1 MWCVGKEIIN
11 VTRIFIL
18 VLRND
23 VVQLFVGESTCRVV
37 GYLFKIFKRSK
48 EANNKRQRL
57 ESKLYIG
64 FLLFIFSSSSSYL
77 WIAFSISNCLFRSVF
92 LKEKFFLF
100 VIFTSHFHRRSY
112 LLMAFFW
119 VFSVAKIEP
128 FVSSSGFSSRYI
140 VQKVSDRRAYS
151 HFIFT
156 RWLN

>member
-23 VVQLFVGESTCRVV
+23 VVQLFVGESTCRAV

-77 WIAFSISNCLFRSVF
+77 WIAFSISLTVYFVLFFWKKNSFYLSFSRPIFTVGLICWWPF
-92 LKEKFFLF
+92 FEFFLLPKLSLSF
-100 VIFTSHFHRRSY
+100 LLPAFRPVTLFKRCQIDEPIRISFSH
-112 LLMAFFW
+112 
-119 VFSVAKIEP
+119 
-128 FVSSSGFSSRYI
+128 G
-140 VQKVSDRRAYS
+140 D
-151 HFIFT
+151 
-156 RWLN
+156 